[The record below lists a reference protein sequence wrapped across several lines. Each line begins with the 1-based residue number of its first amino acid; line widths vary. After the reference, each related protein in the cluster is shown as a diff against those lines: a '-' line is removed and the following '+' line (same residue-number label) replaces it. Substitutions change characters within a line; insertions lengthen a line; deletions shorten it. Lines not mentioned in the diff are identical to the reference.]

1 VSVSALEVRGRG
13 RVWATPTAAFDAP
26 PHCHLILKTSA
37 DPARPACSPFTCRGD
52 DLARSVRRQVLV
64 EICAARSA
72 PPQRMPKTGRVGSS
86 FSRASSCVMPRTIR
100 TSPRRGTS
108 CDDARVI
115 RKSID
120 LVGKGWL
127 DGQAVA
133 LTVGDVLVVEPGEL
147 HTFTDSSDD
156 YRHFVVRTPF
166 VHGDKRSG

>member
-1 VSVSALEVRGRG
+1 
-13 RVWATPTAAFDAP
+13 
-26 PHCHLILKTSA
+26 
-37 DPARPACSPFTCRGD
+37 
-52 DLARSVRRQVLV
+52 VLV

-156 YRHFVVRTPF
+156 YRQTDSGSTTVRAQCDPT
-166 VHGDKRSG
+166 VAQKRTLGTRDGLEQRVR